1 MDARELRAHQPAL
14 GEVLQLRR
22 GHPCG
27 SDRFVVT
34 HVALDV
40 RLSCT
45 GCGARLILSRAK
57 LQSRLRAVDE
67 NPHLRADNDFLL
79 SGDS

>member
-34 HVALDV
+34 HVALDI

-45 GCGARLILSRAK
+45 GCGARLILTRAK

-67 NPHLRADNDFLL
+67 EFRLR
-79 SGDS
+79 GQP

>member
-1 MDARELRAHQPAL
+1 MSARDLRAHQPAA

-22 GHPCG
+22 AHACG

-40 RLSCT
+40 RLSCA
-45 GCGARLILSRAK
+45 GCGARLMLTR
-57 LQSRLRAVDE
+57 QRLAARLVAVV
-67 NPHLRADNDFLL
+67 
-79 SGDS
+79 GDTPAAASEDA